1 MQATEIC
8 TNLTK
13 FQSCQP
19 SKSADS
25 ISNVSLHLGCIR
37 ILCGCECGFHF
48 IGILLTRAAA
58 PDAILLP
65 DFIATEPSCIERLE
79 ILIIVLDHFRLLFD
93 SKMFQGLF

>member
-1 MQATEIC
+1 
-8 TNLTK
+8 
-13 FQSCQP
+13 
-19 SKSADS
+19 
-25 ISNVSLHLGCIR
+25 
-37 ILCGCECGFHF
+37 
-48 IGILLTRAAA
+48 LTRAAA